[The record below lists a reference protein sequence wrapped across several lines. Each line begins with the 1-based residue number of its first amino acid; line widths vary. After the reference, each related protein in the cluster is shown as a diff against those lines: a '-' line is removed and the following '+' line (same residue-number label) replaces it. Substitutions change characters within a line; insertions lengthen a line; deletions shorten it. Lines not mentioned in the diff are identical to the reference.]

1 MYAHCI
7 LCIYCFSF
15 CLKVAMKGPKVCCL
29 AIQNAIFGNMERFF
43 LWFGQK
49 VTKYPGWVILG
60 CLIFAGLCSLG
71 FLLLESETDQLELW
85 VPTDSDFYRNSKWIS
100 ETFPSNQRCI
110 LASVP
115 KQVWSGFF

>member
-1 MYAHCI
+1 
-7 LCIYCFSF
+7 
-15 CLKVAMKGPKVCCL
+15 MKGPKVCCL

-71 FLLLESETDQLELW
+71 FILLESETDQLELW
-85 VPTDSDFYRNSKWIS
+85 VPTDSDFYRN
-100 ETFPSNQRCI
+100 RCEI
-110 LASVP
+110 FG
-115 KQVWSGFF
+115 GFLLSLPQNERKIY

>member
-1 MYAHCI
+1 
-7 LCIYCFSF
+7 
-15 CLKVAMKGPKVCCL
+15 MKGPKVCCL

-85 VPTDSDFYRNSKWIS
+85 VPTDSDFYRNNKWIS
-100 ETFPSNQRCI
+100 DTFPSNVRAQQLMIVTKDDSNI
-110 LASVP
+110 LTKANLKVLHNIMADIS
-115 KQVWSGFF
+115 KLR

>member
-1 MYAHCI
+1 
-7 LCIYCFSF
+7 
-15 CLKVAMKGPKVCCL
+15 MKGPKVCCL
-29 AIQNAIFGNMERFF
+29 AVQNAIFGNMERFF

-85 VPTDSDFYRNSKWIS
+85 VPTDSDFYRNNKWIS
-100 ETFPSNQRCI
+100 DTFPSKVRAQQLMLVTKDDSNI
-110 LASVP
+110 LTKANLMVLHNIMADIS
-115 KQVWSGFF
+115 KLR